1 MSCSRG
7 ETATRLPKPK
17 PLDGAELPIRALDEA
32 AWSGQSALSTRQ
44 RLSFHPDDVREDRR
58 SRLSMIAMAKV
69 GLVAVSGV
77 ALASCSDA
85 RTLPI
90 ISPCRSTV
98 TVMLIDQDGNRPL
111 AKGVDVSPKGTTVGV
126 GTTDRYFA
134 IVDASGAVLAETS
147 LPDDRLDRRGKHSFP
162 PLRVPERLCPS

>member
-1 MSCSRG
+1 MRFADSIDSRD
-7 ETATRLPKPK
+7 ETDRP
-17 PLDGAELPIRALDEA
+17 ELPIRPVDTCLEIGH
-32 AWSGQSALSTRQ
+32 SGLSTRHP
-44 RLSFHPDDVREDRR
+44 LTFHPDDVRENQH
-58 SRLSMIAMAKV
+58 SGLWMIAMAKF

-98 TVMLIDQDGNRPL
+98 SVMLIDQDGNRPL
-111 AKGVDVSPKGTTVGV
+111 AKGVNVSPKGTTVGV

-147 LPDDRLDRRGKHSFP
+147 LPDDLLDRRGKHSFP